1 MQRKRSSASG
11 GFTLRSF
18 WADMRQSAS
27 GNVAC
32 LSLHRSRG
40 KFVQNLYLLAEFP
53 QSVAV
58 NELGLKLAEWNSPS
72 TEAFGQN
79 PDPSMDPNVL
89 QREIANKI
97 KVNLF
102 WAAFDFG
109 FGEILLWTALLSS
122 IVSAALV
129 TLDVGQTPRWAF
141 AVLSGLLPFVLL
153 TERVFRFTERCQ
165 WHQTYVT
172 ELQQLSHQIRDQG
185 LDAPT
190 VSKALDELNIRKQKE
205 FPQRNPMALQSSK

>member
-1 MQRKRSSASG
+1 VPLAQWLVQQCIFATILPLLTARIHANLLIWYKRI
-11 GFTLRSF
+11 RSKR
-18 WADMRQSAS
+18 W
-27 GNVAC
+27 
-32 LSLHRSRG
+32 
-40 KFVQNLYLLAEFP
+40 
-53 QSVAV
+53 
-58 NELGLKLAEWNSPS
+58 LKWNSSS

-79 PDPSMDPNVL
+79 PDPVMDPKAL
-89 QREIANKI
+89 QQEIADKI

-102 WAAFDFG
+102 WAAFDFA

-129 TLDVGQTPRWAF
+129 TLEVNRIPRWAL

-185 LDAPT
+185 LDPPT

-205 FPQRNPMALQSSK
+205 FPQRNPMALQNPK

>member
-1 MQRKRSSASG
+1 M
-11 GFTLRSF
+11 GFT
-18 WADMRQSAS
+18 
-27 GNVAC
+27 
-32 LSLHRSRG
+32 
-40 KFVQNLYLLAEFP
+40 
-53 QSVAV
+53 
-58 NELGLKLAEWNSPS
+58 S

-79 PDPSMDPNVL
+79 TDCSMDPNAL
-89 QREIANKI
+89 QLEIANKI

-122 IVSAALV
+122 M
-129 TLDVGQTPRWAF
+129 TLDASRIPRWAF

-172 ELQQLSHQIRDQG
+172 ELQQLSHQMRDQG

-205 FPQRNPMALQSSK
+205 FPQRNPMALQDSK